1 MALHDSSA
9 QRIEHLWI
17 LGLALIAILGSFLLQ
32 PSSTGGLYVPIPVL
46 GIRFS
51 MPDTCLSHAVL
62 GISCP
67 GCGLTRSFA
76 AMARG
81 EIRAALLLNPCGPLL
96 YILCWFQI
104 PYRILAYLN
113 VGQSIPLLQQ
123 IEKHGHF
130 ITWGIA
136 AGLVGA
142 WLVRLAWDLWQ
153 KGAFQHFFCQIF

>member
-1 MALHDSSA
+1 MAPDDSSVE
-9 QRIEHLWI
+9 RVEHLWI

-46 GIRFS
+46 GIRFPL
-51 MPDTCLSHAVL
+51 PDACLSHAVF

-67 GCGLTRSFA
+67 GCGLTRSFT

-96 YILCWFQI
+96 FILCCLQI

-113 VGQSIPLLQQ
+113 VGRSMALLQR

-136 AGLVGA
+136 AGLVCT

-153 KGAFQHFFCQIF
+153 KGGFQHFFCRII